1 MSQGGT
7 CSNLQSRKGSRI
19 MTVRNGILTVTAVLG
34 IAAVVATNFAKHQ
47 KKVVG
52 SAESGQMEKSIDPHD
67 PEYDPRE
74 R

>member
-1 MSQGGT
+1 
-7 CSNLQSRKGSRI
+7 